1 VLDFIG
7 KLNWVDFVIIVVL
20 AAGAFAGFQQ
30 GMIRWLLSWVAL
42 VVAFILASQ
51 LKGPITD
58 TLSTFWTAFTPE
70 VREFWVFAVLFV
82 GLSVGGWFIVRAFYR
97 TTRLPI
103 VKQIDEVGGALLGIA
118 FAATFIVLQVVVLDS
133 LFKASTV
140 VPRAGVALPPEQVA
154 GLRSYYNALNDSVL
168 VGIFHSIVIPV
179 AGTLARPFVPREI
192 ADFLRL

>member
-82 GLSVGGWFIVRAFYR
+82 GLSVGGWFVVRAFYR

-133 LFKASTV
+133 LFKTSTV

-168 VGIFHSIVIPV
+168 VGIFHSTVMPV